1 MKNLVTNYS
10 FSATTRQVFLS
21 GFSYNIS
28 QDQLLLITNVSKN
41 IIIYNFADPS
51 AGGYIINNVL
61 NLSAD
66 TTQMLD
72 SDRLQ
77 IFIDDLTIPALES
90 TLTGVRLNIENS
102 NGFLQSLNTT
112 VSSSLSSIRTSPVF
126 IDFDSTSR
134 YAGHFPIG
142 GRYVDATSFSP
153 ITSVSAIPSLTGF
166 DATFNIDVQTGG
178 AMALQGDLDK
188 DIDSVTTFDVGYA
201 SISNFLSGQTLGTV
215 VSGTGVQ
222 VLSANANRIT
232 LFGQNIGTIPLL
244 VKYGLGCNPNSF
256 NFILYP
262 GTTTG
267 DGRGEKVSD
276 DRYKG
281 DVSVNTT
288 TGLSAQYIF
297 WEGV

>member
-1 MKNLVTNYS
+1 MKTLVKNYVFSPSLRTITFSNYS
-10 FSATTRQVFLS
+10 SLVL
-21 GFSYNIS
+21 
-28 QDQLLLITNVSKN
+28 DQILLVTNVSKN
-41 IIIYNFADPS
+41 TIIYNFADSS
-51 AGGYIINNVL
+51 AGGWISGNVL
-61 NLSAD
+61 NLSANTSLMSNTD
-66 TTQMLD
+66 N
-72 SDRLQ
+72 LQ
-77 IFIDDLTIPALES
+77 IFIDDYTIPALES
-90 TLTGVRLNIENS
+90 TLTSIKIDLGTS
-102 NGFLQSLNTT
+102 NNFLQSLNTT
-112 VSSSLSSIRTSPVF
+112 VSTNISSIRISPVF
-126 IDFDSTSR
+126 SDFDSTVR
-134 YAGHFPIG
+134 YNGHFPIG

-166 DATFNIDVQTGG
+166 DAAFNIDVQTGG

-232 LFGQNIGTIPLL
+232 MFGQNLGVQPLL
-244 VKYGLGCNPNSF
+244 VKYGLGCNPTSF

-262 GTTTG
+262 GTAAG
-267 DGRGEKVSD
+267 DGRGEKFSD

-288 TGLSAQYIF
+288 TGVSAQYIF